1 MTPGAKL
8 TNQIRE
14 AASKI
19 GARLFVMTTGK
30 FWQGQIVFT
39 AKKRGG
45 VTKILEEGDII
56 IRNPRLVSVGFEG
69 LSDLLGGSPVTIT
82 PEMVGQTLLVV
93 CAVEVKAGN
102 DKPRPKQPEFV
113 AFIKKAGGR
122 AGFARSID
130 DALKI
135 CRGE

>member
-19 GARLFVMTTGK
+19 GARLFVMSSGT
-30 FWQGQIVFT
+30 FWQGQIVRKT
-39 AKKRGG
+39 DDTLTLKYPRR
-45 VTKILEEGDII
+45 VT
-56 IRNPRLVSVGFEG
+56 VGFEG
-69 LSDLLGGSPVTIT
+69 LSDLLGGSPVVVT
-82 PEMVGQTLLVV
+82 PEMVGQTLLIVT
-93 CAVEVKAGN
+93 AVEVKAGN
-102 DKPRPKQPEFV
+102 DQPRPKQPEFI

-122 AGFARSID
+122 SGFARSID

>member
-30 FWQGQIVFT
+30 FWQGRIVAQT
-39 AKKRGG
+39 EDTITLKNYRM
-45 VTKILEEGDII
+45 V
-56 IRNPRLVSVGFEG
+56 NVGFEG
-69 LSDLLGGSPVTIT
+69 LSDLLGGSPIVVTQ
-82 PEMVGQTLLVV
+82 EMVGQTLLVV
-93 CAVEVKAGN
+93 TACEVKAGN
-102 DKPRPKQPEFV
+102 DQPRPKQPEFI
-113 AFIKKAGGR
+113 AAIKKLGGR
-122 AGFARSID
+122 AGFARSVED
-130 DALKI
+130 GLKI

>member
-1 MTPGAKL
+1 MTPGAVL
-8 TNQIRE
+8 TNKIRE

-30 FWQGQIVFT
+30 FWQGQIVNQT
-39 AKKRGG
+39 DTTITLK
-45 VTKILEEGDII
+45 
-56 IRNPRLVSVGFEG
+56 NPRLVNVGFEG
-69 LSDLLGGSPVTIT
+69 LSDLLGGSPVVIT

-93 CAVEVKAGN
+93 TACEVKAGN
-102 DKPRPKQPEFV
+102 DQPRPKQPEFI
-113 AFIKKAGGR
+113 AFIRKAGGR

>member
-19 GARLFVMTTGK
+19 GARLFVQTSGT
-30 FWQGQIVFT
+30 FWQGQFIKQT
-39 AKKRGG
+39 EDTLILKHPRR
-45 VTKILEEGDII
+45 VT
-56 IRNPRLVSVGFEG
+56 VGFEG

-82 PEMVGQTLLVV
+82 PDMVGKTLMVLT
-93 CAVEVKAGN
+93 AVEVKAGN
-102 DKPRPKQPEFV
+102 DQPRPKQPEFI
-113 AFIKKAGGR
+113 AFIKKSGGR

>member
-19 GARLFVMTTGK
+19 GARLFVMSSGT
-30 FWQGQIVFT
+30 FWQGQIVSKT
-39 AKKRGG
+39 DDTLTLKHPRR
-45 VTKILEEGDII
+45 VT
-56 IRNPRLVSVGFEG
+56 VGFEG

-82 PEMVGQTLLVV
+82 PDMVGQTLLVV
-93 CAVEVKAGN
+93 TAVEVKAGN

>member
-30 FWQGQIVFT
+30 FWQGRIVAQT
-39 AKKRGG
+39 EDTITLKNYRM
-45 VTKILEEGDII
+45 V
-56 IRNPRLVSVGFEG
+56 NVGFEG
-69 LSDLLGGSPVTIT
+69 LSDLLGGSPVVIT
-82 PEMVGQTLLVV
+82 PEMVGRTLLVV
-93 CAVEVKAGN
+93 TAVEVKAGN
-102 DKPRPKQPEFV
+102 DKPRPKQPEFI
-113 AFIKKAGGR
+113 AAIKKLGGR